1 MRVFRRRFVSRSYFC
16 AVASLCYG
24 LMVSVYAGNNPEVLK
39 PQDAYS
45 KTGQSIVKLLQ
56 KEHYKRVELDNAFSQ
71 KMLDRY
77 LEFLDS
83 SKSYFLASDI
93 KSFRIY
99 RNKLDDALKKGDLD
113 PAFEIFNRF
122 HERRVQRTRF
132 ILGELEK
139 PLEKMDFSVN
149 ESLDIERKHEPWLAD
164 MPAAEALWRMQLKND
179 ILGLKLTNKPLN
191 EIHHLLNKRYSNQ
204 LSRILQTKSDD
215 VFQFYMDT
223 FTQLFDPHTRYL
235 PPRESESFDISM
247 SLSLEGIG
255 ALLQQEDEY
264 TKVVRLVTA
273 GPAEKSKL
281 LKPADRI
288 VGVAQGKD
296 GEMVDV
302 IGWRLDDVVDLI
314 RGPKGTL
321 VRLNLIP
328 ASATDTNELRE
339 IHIVRDTVKLEDQAA
354 QKNVLFIERED
365 KSFKVGVISLPAFYI
380 DFKAAQA
387 GDPDYRSSS
396 KDVSRLIR
404 ELKKENIDAMIID
417 LRNNGGGSLQEAN
430 ILTGLFIKT
439 GPVVQ
444 VREQN
449 SQVQIL
455 GDRNPSIEYNGP
467 LAVLVNRLSASAS
480 EIFAGAIQ
488 DSGRG
493 IVVGSQT
500 FGKGTVQT
508 ITSVEPGEL
517 KYTQAK
523 FYRISGA
530 STQHKGVIP
539 DIEFPEIIDRSEIGE
554 DTEEDALPWDQ
565 ILPTRYSYNPLI
577 APVVP
582 EIKARHENRVAKN
595 PDFIYL
601 MHRIELMDNLRKRNA
616 VSLNETQRRSEKVE
630 VEQTLLAFENERR
643 KARGE
648 PLLKTYKELE
658 NAELEDDAEH
668 VVDSLLKETGEILFD
683 VTSLANK
690 RIAEMS
696 PPVQRH

>member
-1 MRVFRRRFVSRSYFC
+1 MNAFSIRHVFRQCLFTV
-16 AVASLCYG
+16 VLLASAI
-24 LMVSVYAGNNPEVLK
+24 SVIALASSNPEALK

-45 KTGQSIVKLLQ
+45 KTSQAVLKLLL
-56 KEHYKRVELDNAFSQ
+56 KEHYKRVELDNTFSQ

-77 LEFLDS
+77 LEYLDS
-83 SKSYFLASDI
+83 SKSHFLESDI
-93 KSFRIY
+93 KSFKPY

-113 PAFEIFNRF
+113 PAFDIFNHF
-122 HERRVQRTRF
+122 QQRRVQRTRF
-132 ILGELEK
+132 MLEELGKPIEK
-139 PLEKMDFSVN
+139 TDFT
-149 ESLDIERKHEPWLAD
+149 ESDDLLIERKNQPWLVNLN
-164 MPAAEALWRMQLKND
+164 AAEMLWRKQLKND
-179 ILGLKLTNKPLN
+179 ILNLKLADKPFD
-191 EIHHLLNKRYSNQ
+191 EIQSLLTKRYTNQ
-204 LSRILQTKSDD
+204 LNRILQTKSDD
-215 VFQFYMDT
+215 VFQFYMDS
-223 FTQLFDPHTRYL
+223 FTQIFDPHTRYL

-273 GPAEKSKL
+273 GPAENSKL

-288 VGVAQGKD
+288 IGVAQGKE

-328 ASATDTNELRE
+328 STATDNNENRE
-339 IHIVRDTVKLEDQAA
+339 IHIIRDTVKLEDQAA
-354 QKNVLFIERED
+354 QKKVFNVEREG
-365 KSFKVGVISLPAFYI
+365 KAFKVGIISLPAFYI
-380 DFKAAQA
+380 DFKAAQS

-396 KDVSRLIR
+396 KDVAHLVQ
-404 ELKKENIDAMIID
+404 ELKKENIDALIID

-455 GDRNPSIEYNGP
+455 GDRNPSIEYSGP

-493 IVVGSQT
+493 IVIGSQT

-508 ITSVEPGEL
+508 ITAVDPGEL

-530 STQHKGVIP
+530 STQHRGVIP
-539 DIEFPEIIDRSEIGE
+539 DIEFPEIINKTEIGE
-554 DTEEDALPWDQ
+554 DSQDDALPWDQ

-577 APVVP
+577 APVIP
-582 EIKARHENRVAKN
+582 EIKARHHGRVTDN
-595 PDFIYL
+595 PDFVYL
-601 MHRIELMDNLRKRNA
+601 SKRIHLMDTIRERQSI
-616 VSLNETQRRSEKVE
+616 SLNEAQRKKEKKN
-630 VEQTLLAFENERR
+630 VEQQLLVIENERR
-643 KARGE
+643 KAKNE
-648 PLLKTYKELE
+648 PLLNAYKALE
-658 NAELEDDAEH
+658 SAELEEDKKTEIDAF
-668 VVDSLLKETGEILFD
+668 LGETGHILLD
-683 VTSLANK
+683 LTTLANK
-690 RIAEMS
+690 RIAERS
-696 PPVQRH
+696 SLTKQH

>member
-1 MRVFRRRFVSRSYFC
+1 MNAFSIRHVFRQCLFTV
-16 AVASLCYG
+16 VLLASAI
-24 LMVSVYAGNNPEVLK
+24 SVIALASSNPEALK

-45 KTGQSIVKLLQ
+45 KTSQAVLKLLL
-56 KEHYKRVELDNAFSQ
+56 KEHYKRVELDNTFSQ

-77 LEFLDS
+77 LEYLDS
-83 SKSYFLASDI
+83 SKSHFLESDI
-93 KSFRIY
+93 KSFKPY

-113 PAFEIFNRF
+113 PAFDIFNHF
-122 HERRVQRTRF
+122 QQRRVQRTRF
-132 ILGELEK
+132 MLEELEK
-139 PLEKMDFSVN
+139 PIEKTDFT
-149 ESLDIERKHEPWLAD
+149 ESDDLLIERKNQPWLVN
-164 MPAAEALWRMQLKND
+164 MHAAEMLWRKQLKND
-179 ILGLKLTNKPLN
+179 ILNLKLADKPFD
-191 EIHHLLNKRYSNQ
+191 EIQSLLTKRYTNQ
-204 LSRILQTKSDD
+204 LNRILQTKSDD
-215 VFQFYMDT
+215 VFQFYMDS
-223 FTQLFDPHTRYL
+223 FTQIFDPHTRYL

-273 GPAEKSKL
+273 GPAENSKL

-288 VGVAQGKD
+288 IGVAQGKE

-328 ASATDTNELRE
+328 STATDNNENRE
-339 IHIVRDTVKLEDQAA
+339 IHIIRDTVKLEDQAA
-354 QKNVLFIERED
+354 QKKVFNVEREG
-365 KSFKVGVISLPAFYI
+365 KAFKVGIISLPAFYI
-380 DFKAAQA
+380 DFKAAQS

-396 KDVSRLIR
+396 KDVAHLVQ
-404 ELKKENIDAMIID
+404 ELKKENIDALIID

-455 GDRNPSIEYNGP
+455 GDRNPSIEYSGP

-493 IVVGSQT
+493 IVIGSQT

-508 ITSVEPGEL
+508 ITAVDPGEL

-530 STQHKGVIP
+530 STQHRGVIP
-539 DIEFPEIIDRSEIGE
+539 DIEFPEIINKTEIGE
-554 DTEEDALPWDQ
+554 DSQDDALPWDQ

-577 APVVP
+577 APVIP
-582 EIKARHENRVAKN
+582 EIKARHYGRVTDN
-595 PDFIYL
+595 PDFVYL
-601 MHRIELMDNLRKRNA
+601 SKRIHLMDTIRERQSI
-616 VSLNETQRRSEKVE
+616 SLNEAQRKKEKKN
-630 VEQTLLAFENERR
+630 VEQQLLVIENERR
-643 KARGE
+643 KAKNE
-648 PLLKTYKELE
+648 PLLSAYKALE
-658 NAELEDDAEH
+658 SAELEEDKKNEIDAF
-668 VVDSLLKETGEILFD
+668 LGETGHILLD
-683 VTSLANK
+683 LATLANK
-690 RIAEMS
+690 RIAERS
-696 PPVQRH
+696 SLTKQH